1 VWEHD
6 ALHIKCLGEEKTG
19 HVHGMGLLTIP
30 KQVYDQTT
38 HHFKG
43 INIVII
49 DGSSYDVKTHMLEEI
64 RQLMKHSRMQE
75 RVIA

>member
-1 VWEHD
+1 
-6 ALHIKCLGEEKTG
+6 
-19 HVHGMGLLTIP
+19 MGLLPIP

-64 RQLMKHSRMQE
+64 RQLMKHSRMQD

>member
-1 VWEHD
+1 MF
-6 ALHIKCLGEEKTG
+6 GEEKTRQ
-19 HVHGMGLLTIP
+19 VHDMELFLIP

-38 HHFKG
+38 YYFKG

-64 RQLMKHSRMQE
+64 RQLMKHSRMQD